1 MVSLAGRRVAVIG
14 GSGFIGSHLTHRLIG
29 EGADVLAV
37 ARSSTRLGQLEPV
50 RTECVIALA
59 DTSDAEMILR
69 ALRRF
74 RPEVVFHL
82 ASHPDA
88 NESFAHLAD
97 GVRTNGLGLVYS
109 LQAAVAA
116 GAELFV
122 YGDSAK
128 DYGNAPV
135 PYRAAQPASPVCS
148 YAIMKSAG
156 WQLCQLVS
164 SFTPLKTVALRP
176 TFVYGPRQGRNV
188 ITYAHDCVNGGRP
201 VRLMGG
207 TQTRDPLYIDDA
219 VSAFVAAATSPASW
233 GQAIPIGGGQELTVI
248 SLCEAV
254 VRALGASVSV
264 VAGAEEPR
272 LTEIWR
278 SSSDNVDAHR
288 LLGWEPRVSLAEGLR
303 RTVAEWVASGH
314 HTLAAGASPA
324 LPSLRPHTY
333 LQTTA
338 TGIYRM
344 LDRRDGPDRRT
355 LPRGGR
361 RVTDALPLTATAAV
375 AGAGAFA
382 TPAPHS
388 PFHGYR
394 SGEGNQV

>member
-14 GSGFIGSHLTHRLIG
+14 GTGFIGSHLTQRLVG

-37 ARSSTRLGQLEPV
+37 ARSAARFDQLETV

-59 DTSDAEMILR
+59 DTSDAEMMLR
-69 ALRRF
+69 VLRRF
-74 RPEVVFHL
+74 RPEIVFHL

-97 GVRTNGLGLVYS
+97 GMRTNGLGLVYS
-109 LQAAVAA
+109 LQASVAA

-135 PYRAAQPASPVCS
+135 PYRAAQPATPICS

-164 SFTPLKTVALRP
+164 SFTPLRTVALRP

-188 ITYAHDCVNGGRP
+188 ITYAHDCVNADRP

-219 VSAFVAAATSPASW
+219 VSAFVAAATQPTSW
-233 GQAIPIGGGQELTVI
+233 GHAIPIGGGEELTVI

-254 VRALGASVSV
+254 VRALGAPVAV
-264 VAGAEEPR
+264 LAGAEEPR

-288 LLGWEPRVSLAEGLR
+288 LLGWEPRVSLADGLR
-303 RTVAEWVASGH
+303 Q
-314 HTLAAGASPA
+314 TLADRVAAGHRAAAAAATPA
-324 LPSLRPHTY
+324 LRPHTY
-333 LQTTA
+333 LGTTPA
-338 TGIYRM
+338 GVYRM
-344 LDRRDGPDRRT
+344 LDRREGPDRRS

-361 RVTDALPLTATAAV
+361 RVTDAVPLTAAAAV

-382 TPAPHS
+382 APAPHS
-388 PFHGYR
+388 PFHSYR